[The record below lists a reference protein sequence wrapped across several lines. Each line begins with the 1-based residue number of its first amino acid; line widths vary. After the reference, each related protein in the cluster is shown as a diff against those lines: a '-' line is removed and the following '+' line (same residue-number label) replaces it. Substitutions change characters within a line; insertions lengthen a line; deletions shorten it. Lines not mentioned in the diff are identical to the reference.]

1 MSTNDYSALSDE
13 RLLELFTDGARQ
25 LGFVTNRNERLRWLK
40 GARETK
46 PEVDDEACR
55 PIIARTR
62 EIAEAL
68 RERKSIAAVKLLL
81 EDDDPDVRAVA
92 SIALGDLAPDLSY
105 AAVQAAYAGLATDH
119 VADLQRRARQ
129 KPPERPTLAEL
140 SDDDLI
146 ARFKDAAER
155 ESGTHFLDYLD
166 DPADKDL
173 QNEIVVE
180 VWDIMRQLKARG
192 LLARL
197 LPLLASDDLTVR
209 REAATACLRVAA
221 PQAEAALE
229 SVARDGT
236 YPDSFLA
243 REALANWRDKGQ
255 IVYGV

>member
-1 MSTNDYSALSDE
+1 MSQNDYSALSDE
-13 RLLELFTDGARQ
+13 RLLELFADGAKQ
-25 LGFVTNRNERLRWLK
+25 LGFVTNRNEGLRWLK
-40 GARETK
+40 GSRETR
-46 PEVDDEACR
+46 PEVDYNARIPFAE
-55 PIIARTR
+55 RTR
-62 EIAEAL
+62 GVADAL
-68 RERKSIAAVKLLL
+68 RARKSVAVVKRLL

-119 VADLQRRARQ
+119 VADLQHRARQ

-166 DPADKDL
+166 NPADKDL

-180 VWDIMRQLKARG
+180 VWDIMRQLKVRG
-192 LLARL
+192 LLAGL

-229 SVARDGT
+229 SVTRDGT
-236 YPDSFLA
+236 YPGSFLA
-243 REALANWRDKGQ
+243 REALANWWDKGL
-255 IVYGV
+255 IVCGV

>member
-1 MSTNDYSALSDE
+1 
-13 RLLELFTDGARQ
+13 
-25 LGFVTNRNERLRWLK
+25 LK

-81 EDDDPDVRAVA
+81 EDDDPDIRAVA

-192 LLARL
+192 LLPRL
-197 LPLLASDDLTVR
+197 LPLLVSDDLTVR